1 MLAILARLVQFL
13 IALFF
18 VRLVLHTLAS
28 LARRGRSNGPRRPGD
43 AELVLD
49 RVCNTFIPR
58 ATALKARVGGR
69 EESFCS
75 PACRDRALAQVAK
88 AS

>member
-1 MLAILARLVQFL
+1 MLLVLVRIIQFL

-18 VRLVLHTLAS
+18 LRLLVHTVAGLVRS
-28 LARRGRSNGPRRPGD
+28 ARPVTRRRPTNT
-43 AELVLD
+43 ELVRD
-49 RVCNTFIPR
+49 RMCNTYVPR
-58 ATALKARVGGR
+58 KTALVARVGGR

-75 PACRDRALAQVAK
+75 PACRDRALAEVAK